1 MKFSTQEEQLMFI
14 GLCVVGGLFLVA
26 CIRILVLRRRER
38 KLLDQTDTLEAEI
51 RDQQQQIMV
60 IRQESNT
67 WRTEMQRQF
76 DAFRSDATRRY
87 GEAELRSMDI
97 QKRFDTAT
105 EQHERRTFELQASL
119 DAARRMCSELPTAK
133 ARIIELEK
141 MLTPDHSSLVS
152 SNGSINDREMKSL
165 AAATKAVSNLPVL
178 PSMEALQSQPA
189 ESAVPSELAEVQ
201 QRNAELQ
208 RALLLARR
216 RKPQLRKPRTR
227 QG

>member
-1 MKFSTQEEQLMFI
+1 MFVA
-14 GLCVVGGLFLVA
+14 LCIVTGLFSIAFV
-26 CIRILVLRRRER
+26 RIFVMRRRER
-38 KLLDQTDTLEAEI
+38 KQLEQIDTLEAEI
-51 RDQQQQIMV
+51 RDQQQQMMA

-97 QKRFDTAT
+97 QKRFDAAT

-119 DAARRMCSELPTAK
+119 DASRSMCSELPQAK

-165 AAATKAVSNLPVL
+165 AAAAKAVSNLPVL
-178 PSMEALQSQPA
+178 PSMEALQSQPTD
-189 ESAVPSELAEVQ
+189 SSLPGELAEIQ